1 MLRLRGARGMPKMGI
16 SPRRNAFKRLVMAWQ
31 YSDKTKIL
39 FMNAVNGNE
48 NSHFG
53 EIADADG
60 VGEHGSIACG
70 DAMKFFFKV
79 RRAENPVDDV
89 IIAAKYS
96 TFGCT
101 SAIASS
107 EALCEIIE
115 KGEYTPIEALKIRNE
130 DIVKFLEGLPSQ
142 KIHCSVMGAEALEA
156 AVADWSQKRGVDL
169 EALGVYLESKED
181 EGSRLVCTCFNV
193 TESELKRRIVE
204 LNLHTIDDV
213 IGAIKAGGACGACQ
227 HAPGGIQDLLDAQWG
242 VQDDTTLD
250 NVQKMKLSPYQL
262 SKRIEA
268 VLEEDI
274 RPMLAADGGDV
285 EIIDIKENLIYVDLT
300 GACATCPGASG
311 TIQHVIEKKLRDKVD
326 DALRVIQI

>member
-156 AVADWSQKRGVDL
+156 AVADWAQKRGVDL
-169 EALGVYLESKED
+169 EALGVHLESKED

-311 TIQHVIEKKLRDKVD
+311 TIPHVIEKKLRDIVD

>member
-156 AVADWSQKRGVDL
+156 AVADWAQKRGVDL
-169 EALGVYLESKED
+169 EALGVHLESKED

-227 HAPGGIQDLLDAQWG
+227 PAPGGIQDLLDAQWG

>member
-1 MLRLRGARGMPKMGI
+1 MM
-16 SPRRNAFKRLVMAWQ
+16 VWQ

-48 NSHFG
+48 KSHFG
-53 EIADADG
+53 EIEDADG

-89 IIAAKYS
+89 IVAAKYS

-156 AVADWSQKRGVDL
+156 AVADWAQKRGVDL
-169 EALGVYLESKED
+169 EALGIQLESKQDED
-181 EGSRLVCTCFNV
+181 SRLVCTCFNV

-242 VQDDTTLD
+242 VQEDDALD
-250 NVQKMKLSPYQL
+250 NIQKMKLSPYQL
-262 SKRIEA
+262 SKRIET
-268 VLEEDI
+268 VLVEDV

-285 EIIDIKENLIYVDLT
+285 EIVDIKENLVYVELT
-300 GACATCPGASG
+300 GACASCPGASG
-311 TIQHVIEKKLRDKVD
+311 TIQHVIEKTLRNKVD

>member
-142 KIHCSVMGAEALEA
+142 KIHCSVMGAEALEP
-156 AVADWSQKRGVDL
+156 AVADWAQKRGVDL
-169 EALGVYLESKED
+169 EASGVHLESKED

>member
-1 MLRLRGARGMPKMGI
+1 
-16 SPRRNAFKRLVMAWQ
+16 MAWE

-39 FMNAVNGNE
+39 FMNAVNGDDK
-48 NSHFG
+48 SHFG
-53 EIADADG
+53 EIEDADG

-79 RRAENPVDDV
+79 RKAENPLEDK

-130 DIVKFLEGLPSQ
+130 DIVQFLEGLPSQ

-156 AVADWSQKRGVDL
+156 AVANWAERRGVDL
-169 EALGVYLESKED
+169 EAHGIKLTSAQND
-181 EGSRLVCTCFNV
+181 ESRLVCTCFNV
-193 TESELKRRIVE
+193 TESEIKRRIVE
-204 LNLHTIDDV
+204 LNLRTIDDV
-213 IGAIKAGGACGACQ
+213 IGALKAGGACGACQ
-227 HAPGGIQDLLDAQWG
+227 HAPGGIQDLLDERWGGCELAQNN
-242 VQDDTTLD
+242 DDTHETP
-250 NVQKMKLSPYQL
+250 KLSPFQI
-262 SKRIEA
+262 SKKIEA
-268 VLEEDI
+268 VLESDI

-285 EIIDIKENLIYVDLT
+285 EIIDIKEHLVYVGLT

-311 TIQHVIEKKLRDKVD
+311 TIQYVIEKKLRELVD
-326 DALRVIQI
+326 DALRVIQV

>member
-1 MLRLRGARGMPKMGI
+1 
-16 SPRRNAFKRLVMAWQ
+16 MAWQ

-39 FMNAVNGNE
+39 FMNAVNGNDK
-48 NSHFG
+48 SHFG
-53 EIADADG
+53 EIEDADG

-70 DAMKFFFKV
+70 DAMKFYFKV
-79 RRAENPVDDV
+79 KKADNPVDDK

-115 KGEYTPIEALKIRNE
+115 RGEYTPIEALKIRNE
-130 DIVKFLEGLPSQ
+130 DIVQFLEGLPSQ

-156 AVADWSQKRGVDL
+156 AVADWAQRRGVDL
-169 EALGVYLESKED
+169 EALGIKLAMKED

-193 TESELKRRIVE
+193 TEAELKRRIVE

-213 IGAIKAGGACGACQ
+213 IGALKAGGACGACQ
-227 HAPGGIQDLLDAQWG
+227 HAPGGIQDLLDERWG
-242 VQDDTTLD
+242 VQSEAATATAQ
-250 NVQKMKLSPYQL
+250 NAPKLSPFQL
-262 SKRIEA
+262 AKKIEA
-268 VLEEDI
+268 VIESDV
-274 RPMLAADGGDV
+274 RPMLADDNGDV
-285 EIIDIKENLIYVDLT
+285 EIIDIKENLVYVSLT

-311 TIQHVIEKKLRDKVD
+311 TIQYVIEKKLREKVD
-326 DALRVIQI
+326 DSLRVIEV

>member
-1 MLRLRGARGMPKMGI
+1 
-16 SPRRNAFKRLVMAWQ
+16 MAWQ

-48 NSHFG
+48 KSHFG
-53 EIADADG
+53 EIEDADG
-60 VGEHGSIACG
+60 IGEHGSIACG
-70 DAMKFFFKV
+70 DAMRFYFKV
-79 RRAENPVDDV
+79 KKAENPVDDK

-130 DIVKFLEGLPSQ
+130 DIVQFLEGLPSQ

-156 AVADWSQKRGVDL
+156 AVADWAKKRGVDL
-169 EALGVYLESKED
+169 EAMGIKLGLKED

-213 IGAIKAGGACGACQ
+213 IGALKAGGACGACQ
-227 HAPGGIQDLLDAQWG
+227 HAPGGIQDLLDERWG
-242 VQDDTTLD
+242 VQNEESSSADTTCTP
-250 NVQKMKLSPYQL
+250 KLSAFQL
-262 SKRIEA
+262 AKRIEA
-268 VLEEDI
+268 VVESDI
-274 RPMLAADGGDV
+274 RPMLADDEGDV
-285 EIIDIKENLIYVDLT
+285 EIIDIKENLVYVTLT

-311 TIQHVIEKKLRDKVD
+311 TIQYVIEKKLREKVD
-326 DALRVIQI
+326 DSLRVIPV

>member
-1 MLRLRGARGMPKMGI
+1 M
-16 SPRRNAFKRLVMAWQ
+16 MAWQ

-48 NSHFG
+48 KSHFG
-53 EIADADG
+53 EIEDADG

-89 IIAAKYS
+89 IVAAKYS

-156 AVADWSQKRGVDL
+156 AVADWAQKRGVDL
-169 EALGVYLESKED
+169 EALGIQLESKQDED
-181 EGSRLVCTCFNV
+181 SRLVCTCFNV

-242 VQDDTTLD
+242 VQEDNALD
-250 NVQKMKLSPYQL
+250 NIQKMKLSPYQL
-262 SKRIEA
+262 SKRIET
-268 VLEEDI
+268 VLAEDV

-285 EIIDIKENLIYVDLT
+285 EIVDIKENLVYVELT
-300 GACATCPGASG
+300 GACASCPGASG
-311 TIQHVIEKKLRDKVD
+311 TIQHVVEKTLRNKVD

>member
-130 DIVKFLEGLPSQ
+130 DIVKLLEGLPSQ

-156 AVADWSQKRGVDL
+156 AVADWAQKRGVDL
-169 EALGVYLESKED
+169 EALGVHLESKED

>member
-156 AVADWSQKRGVDL
+156 AVADWAQKRGVDL
-169 EALGVYLESKED
+169 EALGVHLESKED

-227 HAPGGIQDLLDAQWG
+227 HAPGGIQDLLDAQLG

>member
-1 MLRLRGARGMPKMGI
+1 
-16 SPRRNAFKRLVMAWQ
+16 MAWQ

-48 NSHFG
+48 KSHFG
-53 EIADADG
+53 EIEDADG

-89 IIAAKYS
+89 IVAAKYS

-156 AVADWSQKRGVDL
+156 AVADWAQKRGVDL
-169 EALGVYLESKED
+169 EALGIQLESKQDED
-181 EGSRLVCTCFNV
+181 SRLVCTCFNV

-242 VQDDTTLD
+242 VQEDDALD
-250 NVQKMKLSPYQL
+250 NIQKMKLSPYQL
-262 SKRIEA
+262 SKRIET
-268 VLEEDI
+268 VLVEDV

-285 EIIDIKENLIYVDLT
+285 EIVDIKENLVYVELT
-300 GACATCPGASG
+300 GACASCPGASG
-311 TIQHVIEKKLRDKVD
+311 TIQHVIEKTLRNKVD

>member
-1 MLRLRGARGMPKMGI
+1 
-16 SPRRNAFKRLVMAWQ
+16 MAWQ
-31 YSDKTKIL
+31 YSDKTKML

-48 NSHFG
+48 KSHFG
-53 EIADADG
+53 ELPDADG

-70 DAMKFFFKV
+70 DAMRFYFKV
-79 RRAENPVDDV
+79 KKADNPVDDK

-130 DIVKFLEGLPSQ
+130 DIVQFLEGLPSQ

-156 AVADWSQKRGVDL
+156 AVADWAQKRGVDL
-169 EALGVYLESKED
+169 EALGVHLQSKED
-181 EGSRLVCTCFNV
+181 EGSRLVCTCFNI
-193 TESELKRRIVE
+193 TEAELKRRIVE

-213 IGAIKAGGACGACQ
+213 IGALKAGGACGACQ
-227 HAPGGIQDLLDAQWG
+227 HAPGGIQDLLDERWG
-242 VQDDTTLD
+242 VQESLPETAE
-250 NVQKMKLSPYQL
+250 KPKISPFQL
-262 SKRIEA
+262 SKQIQT
-268 VLEEDI
+268 VIDEDI
-274 RPMLAADGGDV
+274 RPMLADDNGDV
-285 EIIDIKENLIYVDLT
+285 EIVDIKENLVYVELT

-311 TIQHVIEKKLRDKVD
+311 TVQYVIEKKLREKVD
-326 DALRVIQI
+326 DALRVIPV

>member
-1 MLRLRGARGMPKMGI
+1 
-16 SPRRNAFKRLVMAWQ
+16 MAWQ

-48 NSHFG
+48 KSHFG
-53 EIADADG
+53 DMEDADG

-70 DAMKFFFKV
+70 DAMKFYFKV
-79 RRAENPVDDV
+79 KRAQNPLEDKIV
-89 IIAAKYS
+89 AAKYS

-115 KGEYTPIEALKIRNE
+115 KGEYTPIEALKITND

-156 AVADWSQKRGVDL
+156 AVADWAQKRGVDL
-169 EALGVYLESKED
+169 EAAGVHLASKED

-193 TESELKRRIVE
+193 TEAELRRRIVE
-204 LNLHTIDDV
+204 LNLHTIEDV
-213 IGAIKAGGACGACQ
+213 IGALKAGGACGACQ
-227 HAPGGIQDLLDAQWG
+227 HAPGGIQDLLDERWG
-242 VQDDTTLD
+242 VQKEAPDS
-250 NVQKMKLSPYQL
+250 VEKPKISPFQL
-262 SKRIEA
+262 SKQIQAVIES
-268 VLEEDI
+268 DI
-274 RPMLAADGGDV
+274 RPMLADDNGDV
-285 EIIDIKENLIYVDLT
+285 EIVDIKENLVYVALT

-311 TIQHVIEKKLRDKVD
+311 TIQHVIEKKLREKVD
-326 DALRVIQI
+326 DSLRVIQV